1 MGTHPF
7 DKIQTELTNLPGEK
21 AHLELYPTRV
31 SSDEIIQKGLNY
43 RLSAVLILVY
53 LDQGI
58 PHFILTQRHDY
69 NGQHSGQISFP
80 GGKVEPSDET
90 TKHTALRETEE
101 ELGVSP
107 TLVNIRG
114 QLTDVFIPVSQ
125 FLIHPYLG
133 TLDQLPPLSPNQREV
148 KEVIHCSV
156 HDLLTDSNLITT
168 KIQLQN
174 GMTMKDVPAFKLQD
188 KIVWGATA
196 VILNEFKFILRR
208 IYS

>member
-7 DKIQTELTNLPGEK
+7 EQIQTELTNLPGVQ
-21 AHLELYPTRV
+21 AHLELYPTRM
-31 SSDEIIQKGLNY
+31 SSDEIIQKGVNY

-53 LDQGI
+53 LKEGI

-133 TLDQLPPLSPNQREV
+133 TLDELPTLSPNQREV

-156 HDLLTDSNLITT
+156 DDLLADSNLITT

-174 GMTMKDVPAFKLQD
+174 GMSLKDVPAFNLD
-188 KIVWGATA
+188 NKIVWGATA

-208 IYS
+208 IYP

>member
-7 DKIQTELTNLPGEK
+7 EQIQTELTNLPGVQ
-21 AHLELYPTRV
+21 AHLELYPTRL
-31 SSDEIIQKGLNY
+31 SSDEIIQKGVNY

-53 LDQGI
+53 LKEGI

-80 GGKVEPSDET
+80 GGKVDPTDAST
-90 TKHTALRETEE
+90 QFTALRETEE

-107 TLVNIRG
+107 TLIKIRG

-133 TLDQLPPLSPNQREV
+133 TLDELPTLSPNQREV

-156 HDLLTDSNLITT
+156 YDLLADSNLITT

-174 GMTMKDVPAFKLQD
+174 GMSLKDVPAFNLD
-188 KIVWGATA
+188 NKIVW
-196 VILNEFKFILRR
+196 ELRR
-208 IYS
+208 